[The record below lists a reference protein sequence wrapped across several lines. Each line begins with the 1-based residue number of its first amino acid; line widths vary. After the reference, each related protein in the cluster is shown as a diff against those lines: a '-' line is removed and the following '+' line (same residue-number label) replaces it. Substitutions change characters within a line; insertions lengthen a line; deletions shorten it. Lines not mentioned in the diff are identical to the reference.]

1 MYRDKLSPFLVKVS
15 LVVVLTIEI
24 IITSFLILGIYDLI
38 TEHDI
43 ALSEIGLIITGI
55 LFLILLIGL
64 RILQDYRGAGR
75 TAVYF
80 LLAVFGLFWLQSI

>member
-1 MYRDKLSPFLVKVS
+1 MYKNHLTPFLVKVS
-15 LVVVLTIEI
+15 MIIILGLEI

-38 TEHDI
+38 AEQDI
-43 ALSEIGLIITGI
+43 ALSELGLVITGI
-55 LFLILLIGL
+55 LFIILLIGL

-80 LLAVFGLFWLQSI
+80 LLTVFGLFWLQSI